1 MSKLP
6 VACVQFTAG
15 LQWSD
20 HAEEV
25 ARLVRMAAG
34 TGAKFIATPENTGG
48 MVKNREE
55 LKEQAPTIDTHPA
68 VPAFSEL
75 ARETGTWLLCGSV
88 AVRPS
93 ATASR
98 PVNRSLLFAPDGSIA
113 AHYDKIHLFDV
124 DLPGGESHRESALFD
139 SGDSAKLA
147 DIGGVKLGL
156 TVCYDLRFAELYSAL
171 RDAGAELISVPSAF
185 TALTGAAHWQTL
197 LRARA
202 IETQCLI
209 LAANQGGMHGE
220 GRETYGH
227 SAIIDAW
234 GTVLTEL
241 PAGAGCLTHVFP
253 RAEQALIR
261 QRMPIWQH
269 KRFTVAQL
277 SRTDTEDRQ

>member
-15 LQWSD
+15 LHWGD

-34 TGAKFIATPENTGG
+34 TGARFIATPENTGG
-48 MVKNREE
+48 MVGNREE

-68 VPAFSEL
+68 VPAFSDL
-75 ARETGTWLLCGSV
+75 ARETGAWLLCGSV

-156 TVCYDLRFAELYSAL
+156 TVCYDLRFASLFRSLAQ
-171 RDAGAELISVPSAF
+171 AGAEIIAVPSAF
-185 TALTGAAHWQTL
+185 TVPTGEAHWEVL

-202 IETQCLI
+202 IETGAFI
-209 LAANQGGMHGE
+209 LAPAQTGLHPN
-220 GRETYGH
+220 GRRTWGH
-227 SAIIDAW
+227 SLIIDPW
-234 GTVLTEL
+234 GRVLADAGDKPGVAVAVIEL
-241 PAGAGCLTHVFP
+241 NRVREVRQVLPQLEHDKPFSPPASPTSG
-253 RAEQALIR
+253 
-261 QRMPIWQH
+261 
-269 KRFTVAQL
+269 
-277 SRTDTEDRQ
+277 S

>member
-15 LQWSD
+15 LHWND

-75 ARETGTWLLCGSV
+75 ARETGAWLLCGSV

-93 ATASR
+93 TAASR

-113 AHYDKIHLFDV
+113 A
-124 DLPGGESHRESALFD
+124 
-139 SGDSAKLA
+139 
-147 DIGGVKLGL
+147 
-156 TVCYDLRFAELYSAL
+156 
-171 RDAGAELISVPSAF
+171 
-185 TALTGAAHWQTL
+185 L
-197 LRARA
+197 L
-202 IETQCLI
+202 
-209 LAANQGGMHGE
+209 
-220 GRETYGH
+220 
-227 SAIIDAW
+227 
-234 GTVLTEL
+234 
-241 PAGAGCLTHVFP
+241 
-253 RAEQALIR
+253 
-261 QRMPIWQH
+261 
-269 KRFTVAQL
+269 
-277 SRTDTEDRQ
+277 

>member
-75 ARETGTWLLCGSV
+75 ARETGAWLLCGSV

-93 ATASR
+93 AAASR

-156 TVCYDLRFAELYSAL
+156 TICYDLRFASLFRSLAQ
-171 RDAGAELISVPSAF
+171 AGAEIITVPSAF
-185 TALTGAAHWQTL
+185 TVPTGEAHWEVL

-202 IETQCLI
+202 IETGAFI
-209 LAANQGGMHGE
+209 LAPAQTGLHPN
-220 GRETYGH
+220 GRRTWGH
-227 SAIIDAW
+227 SLIIDPW
-234 GTVLTEL
+234 GRVLADAGSKPGVAVAVIEL
-241 PAGAGCLTHVFP
+241 NRVREVRQVLPQLEHDKPFSP
-253 RAEQALIR
+253 LAL
-261 QRMPIWQH
+261 P
-269 KRFTVAQL
+269 T
-277 SRTDTEDRQ
+277 SGN

>member
-75 ARETGTWLLCGSV
+75 ARETGAWLLCGSV

-156 TVCYDLRFAELYSAL
+156 TVCYDLRFVSLFRSLAQ
-171 RDAGAELISVPSAF
+171 AGAEIIAVPSAF
-185 TALTGAAHWQTL
+185 TVPTGEAHWEVL

-202 IETQCLI
+202 IETGAFI
-209 LAANQGGMHGE
+209 LAPAQTGLHPN
-220 GRETYGH
+220 GRRTWGH
-227 SAIIDAW
+227 SLIIDPW
-234 GTVLTEL
+234 GRVLADAGDKPGVAVAVIEL
-241 PAGAGCLTHVFP
+241 NRVREVRQVLPQLEHDKPFSPPASPTSGN
-253 RAEQALIR
+253 
-261 QRMPIWQH
+261 
-269 KRFTVAQL
+269 
-277 SRTDTEDRQ
+277 

>member
-75 ARETGTWLLCGSV
+75 ARETGAWLLCGSV

-93 ATASR
+93 AAASR

-147 DIGGVKLGL
+147 DMGRIKLGL
-156 TVCYDLRFAELYSAL
+156 TICYDLRFASLFRSLAQ
-171 RDAGAELISVPSAF
+171 AGAEIITVPSAF
-185 TALTGAAHWQTL
+185 TVPTGEAHWEVL

-202 IETQCLI
+202 IETGAFI
-209 LAANQGGMHGE
+209 LAPAQTGLHPN
-220 GRETYGH
+220 GRRTWGH
-227 SAIIDAW
+227 SLIIDPW
-234 GTVLTEL
+234 GRVLADAGDKPGVAVAVIEL
-241 PAGAGCLTHVFP
+241 NRVREVRQVLPQLEHDKPFSPPASPTSGN
-253 RAEQALIR
+253 
-261 QRMPIWQH
+261 
-269 KRFTVAQL
+269 
-277 SRTDTEDRQ
+277 

>member
-75 ARETGTWLLCGSV
+75 ARETGAWLLCGSV

-156 TVCYDLRFAELYSAL
+156 TICYDLRFASLFRSLAQ
-171 RDAGAELISVPSAF
+171 AGAEIITVPSAF
-185 TALTGAAHWQTL
+185 TVPTGEAHWEVL

-202 IETQCLI
+202 IETGAFI
-209 LAANQGGMHGE
+209 LAPAQTGLHPN
-220 GRETYGH
+220 GRRTWGH
-227 SAIIDAW
+227 SLIIDPW
-234 GTVLTEL
+234 GRVLADAGDKPGVAVAVIEL
-241 PAGAGCLTHVFP
+241 NRVREVRQVLPQLEHDKPFSPPASPTSGN
-253 RAEQALIR
+253 
-261 QRMPIWQH
+261 
-269 KRFTVAQL
+269 
-277 SRTDTEDRQ
+277 

>member
-75 ARETGTWLLCGSV
+75 ARETGAWLLCGSV

-93 ATASR
+93 AAASR

-156 TVCYDLRFAELYSAL
+156 TVCYDLRFVSLFRSLAQ
-171 RDAGAELISVPSAF
+171 AGAEIIAVPSAF
-185 TALTGAAHWQTL
+185 TVPTGEAHWEVL

-202 IETQCLI
+202 IETGAFI
-209 LAANQGGMHGE
+209 LAPAQTGLHPN
-220 GRETYGH
+220 GRRTWGH
-227 SAIIDAW
+227 SLIIDPW
-234 GTVLTEL
+234 GRVLADAGDKPGVAVAVIEL
-241 PAGAGCLTHVFP
+241 NRVREVRQVLPQLEHDKPFSPPASPTSGN
-253 RAEQALIR
+253 
-261 QRMPIWQH
+261 
-269 KRFTVAQL
+269 
-277 SRTDTEDRQ
+277 

>member
-55 LKEQAPTIDTHPA
+55 LKEQAPTVDTHPA

-75 ARETGTWLLCGSV
+75 ARETGAWLLCGSV

-93 ATASR
+93 AAASR

-156 TVCYDLRFAELYSAL
+156 TICYDLRFASLFRSLAQ
-171 RDAGAELISVPSAF
+171 AGAEIITVPSAF
-185 TALTGAAHWQTL
+185 TVPTGEAHWEVL

-202 IETQCLI
+202 IETGAFI
-209 LAANQGGMHGE
+209 LAPAQTGLHPN
-220 GRETYGH
+220 GRRTWGH
-227 SAIIDAW
+227 SLIIDPW
-234 GTVLTEL
+234 GRVLADAGDKPGVAVAVIEL
-241 PAGAGCLTHVFP
+241 NRVREVRQVLPQLEHDKPFSPPASPTSGN
-253 RAEQALIR
+253 
-261 QRMPIWQH
+261 
-269 KRFTVAQL
+269 
-277 SRTDTEDRQ
+277 

>member
-15 LQWSD
+15 LHWSD

-34 TGAKFIATPENTGG
+34 TGARFIATPENTGG

-75 ARETGTWLLCGSV
+75 ARETGAWLLCGSV

-147 DIGGVKLGL
+147 DMGRIKLGL
-156 TVCYDLRFAELYSAL
+156 TICYDLRFASLFRSLAQ
-171 RDAGAELISVPSAF
+171 AGAEIITVPSAF
-185 TALTGAAHWQTL
+185 TVPTGEAHWEVL

-202 IETQCLI
+202 IETGAFI
-209 LAANQGGMHGE
+209 LAPAQTGLHPN
-220 GRETYGH
+220 GRRTWGH
-227 SAIIDAW
+227 SLIIDPW
-234 GTVLTEL
+234 GRVLADAGDKPGVAVAVIEL
-241 PAGAGCLTHVFP
+241 NRV
-253 RAEQALIR
+253 REVR
-261 QRMPIWQH
+261 QILP
-269 KRFTVAQL
+269 QL
-277 SRTDTEDRQ
+277 EHDKPFSDIV

>member
-25 ARLVRMAAG
+25 ARLIRMAAG

-75 ARETGTWLLCGSV
+75 ARETGAWLLCGSV

-93 ATASR
+93 APASR

-139 SGDSAKLA
+139 SGDSAKLT
-147 DIGGVKLGL
+147 DMGRIKLGL
-156 TVCYDLRFAELYSAL
+156 TICYDLRFASLFRSLAQ
-171 RDAGAELISVPSAF
+171 AGAEIITVPSAF
-185 TALTGAAHWQTL
+185 TVPTGEAHWEVL

-202 IETQCLI
+202 IETGAFI
-209 LAANQGGMHGE
+209 LAPAQTGLHPN
-220 GRETYGH
+220 GRRTWGH
-227 SAIIDAW
+227 SLIIDPW
-234 GTVLTEL
+234 GRVLADAGDKPGVAVAVIEL
-241 PAGAGCLTHVFP
+241 NRVREVRQVLPQLEHDKPFSPPASPTSGN
-253 RAEQALIR
+253 
-261 QRMPIWQH
+261 
-269 KRFTVAQL
+269 
-277 SRTDTEDRQ
+277 

>member
-75 ARETGTWLLCGSV
+75 ARETGAWLLCGSV

-93 ATASR
+93 AAASR

-147 DIGGVKLGL
+147 DMGRIKLGL
-156 TVCYDLRFAELYSAL
+156 TICYDLRFASLFRSLAQ
-171 RDAGAELISVPSAF
+171 AGAEIITVPSAF
-185 TALTGAAHWQTL
+185 TVPTGEAHWEVL

-202 IETQCLI
+202 IETGAFI
-209 LAANQGGMHGE
+209 LAPAQTGLHPN
-220 GRETYGH
+220 GRRTWGH
-227 SAIIDAW
+227 SLIIDPW
-234 GTVLTEL
+234 GRVLADAGDKPGVAVAVIEL
-241 PAGAGCLTHVFP
+241 NRV
-253 RAEQALIR
+253 REVR
-261 QRMPIWQH
+261 QVLP
-269 KRFTVAQL
+269 QL
-277 SRTDTEDRQ
+277 EHDKPFSDIV

>member
-75 ARETGTWLLCGSV
+75 ARETGAWLLCGSV

-93 ATASR
+93 AAASR

-156 TVCYDLRFAELYSAL
+156 TICYDLRFASLFRSLAQ
-171 RDAGAELISVPSAF
+171 AGAEIITVPSAF
-185 TALTGAAHWQTL
+185 TVPTGEAHWEVL

-202 IETQCLI
+202 IETGAFI
-209 LAANQGGMHGE
+209 LAPAQTGLHPN
-220 GRETYGH
+220 GRRTWGH
-227 SAIIDAW
+227 SLIIDPW
-234 GTVLTEL
+234 GRVLADAGDKPGVAVAVIEL
-241 PAGAGCLTHVFP
+241 NRVREVRQVLPQLEHDKPFSPPASPTSGN
-253 RAEQALIR
+253 
-261 QRMPIWQH
+261 
-269 KRFTVAQL
+269 
-277 SRTDTEDRQ
+277 